1 MILRRITKHV
11 KDQNWFA
18 VGLDFIIVVVG
29 ILIAFQITNWNE
41 ARADRGEEIQYLHA
55 LQADMDASRIE
66 LDNQLN
72 FLNRQNEAQRILAE
86 YSAQNIDDLSAERI
100 NQLIHVGV
108 YELYPLNPPQSAFEE
123 MKSSGKLWLIQR
135 VELRKKLQELEAA
148 LAVVA
153 AWQADVSE
161 IYYRFS
167 DPFLLESYPVRN
179 IVTNQAT
186 RLGIPNT
193 PWLDTIDPGED
204 ISAKLR
210 SQRFQNIILYRGNI
224 GAGLRETTRALRHL
238 YEYIDRLV
246 AERLTALGEQP

>member
-1 MILRRITKHV
+1 MLLRRISHHI

-18 VGLDFIIVVVG
+18 VALDFIIVVAG

-41 ARADRGEEIQYLHA
+41 ARNDRGEEIQYLRA
-55 LQADMDASRIE
+55 LQADMDASLIV

-72 FLNRQNEAQRILAE
+72 FLNRQNEAQRVLAD

-100 NQLIHVGV
+100 DQLVHVGV
-108 YELYPLNPPQSAFEE
+108 YELYSLGPPQTAFEE
-123 MKSSGKLWLIQR
+123 MKSSGKLSLIQS

-161 IYYRFS
+161 MYYRFS
-167 DPFLLESYPVRN
+167 DPFLIETYPVRN
-179 IVTNQAT
+179 IVTNQT
-186 RLGIPNT
+186 NKPGIPNT

-204 ISAKLR
+204 VLRKLR

-224 GAGLRETTRALRHL
+224 GAGLRETTRALRPL
-238 YEYIDRLV
+238 YEDIDRLV
-246 AERLTALGEQP
+246 AERLKTLGEEP